1 MLSLSFWITLV
12 FAVLTVAGVYGIV
25 QSHKHREMYGR
36 KKRGVEPGEGDQLLY
51 AGERT
56 AFLGD
61 GNEDASRVYRVTRD
75 PQVYAKAFVP
85 GSKK

>member
-36 KKRGVEPGEGDQLLY
+36 KKRGVEPG
-51 AGERT
+51 AGR
-56 AFLGD
+56 AVPMR
-61 GNEDASRVYRVTRD
+61 SREEECVQGAECHPSGGRR
-75 PQVYAKAFVP
+75 
-85 GSKK
+85 